1 MDVWSHD
8 RADHLERSKR
18 LDGMKDKKKAIGGVR
33 KVMGNLRFP
42 LDKTYHGCPY
52 YSGKLYDVGRTARTQ
67 TDTALPEHDC
77 TYRRKYEKQDV
88 RLIDGSWCLVQ
99 QKAALR

>member
-8 RADHLERSKR
+8 RADHLERLKR
-18 LDGMKDKKKAIGGVR
+18 LDGMKEKNKATGRVW

-52 YSGKLYDVGRTARTQ
+52 LSEAPFSHLGG
-67 TDTALPEHDC
+67 
-77 TYRRKYEKQDV
+77 
-88 RLIDGSWCLVQ
+88 
-99 QKAALR
+99 

>member
-8 RADHLERSKR
+8 RADHLERLKR
-18 LDGMKDKKKAIGGVR
+18 LDGMKEKNKATGRVW

-52 YSGKLYDVGRTARTQ
+52 LFH
-67 TDTALPEHDC
+67 L
-77 TYRRKYEKQDV
+77 
-88 RLIDGSWCLVQ
+88 
-99 QKAALR
+99 

>member
-8 RADHLERSKR
+8 RADHLERLKR
-18 LDGMKDKKKAIGGVR
+18 LDGMKEKNKATGRVW

-52 YSGKLYDVGRTARTQ
+52 LFIYSKGINSYFG
-67 TDTALPEHDC
+67 DTSL
-77 TYRRKYEKQDV
+77 
-88 RLIDGSWCLVQ
+88 
-99 QKAALR
+99 